1 MRAGIIGKDTS
12 TFHMCTVPESRQ
24 AQKPIKLC
32 SRLPFQTLFLLSWRL
47 KFLHVQYSTVLE
59 GIQVTSTGSRSKYLQ
74 SFKSLRHD
82 VMTQDGRQTFQR
94 GVNARMTVIWDVSIR
109 MWLKP
114 GLVWT
119 KFQHSA
125 NLQHWSRAYNR
136 VSVKIA
142 AETHQSIFSSSLSRR
157 VAGSNGWVHT
167 PSIKPKKNYWVEHT
181 TSNQSI
187 SSIQHVLT

>member
-1 MRAGIIGKDTS
+1 M
-12 TFHMCTVPESRQ
+12 
-24 AQKPIKLC
+24 
-32 SRLPFQTLFLLSWRL
+32 
-47 KFLHVQYSTVLE
+47 YSTVQYCPR
-59 GIQVTSTGSRSKYLQ
+59 GNTVQVTSTGTVVGVNI
-74 SFKSLRHD
+74 FKSLRHD

-167 PSIKPKKNYWVEHT
+167 PSIKPKKLLSGTYNIEPIDLIYSTRPYLTCESVELPRW
-181 TSNQSI
+181 SKRK
-187 SSIQHVLT
+187 